1 MNKLF
6 NRFRLT
12 WPQIISGQIICRSG
26 FSPTHASSSVG
37 AKARP
42 VHQVIFVTGLILWCL
57 MIVANAASATTS
69 ASIKPFVATSMQD
82 ILSARQGKPF
92 ILGVWSLSCT
102 HCRDDIAL
110 LSSMSQRHPELD
122 LVFIAADSPDEAEAA
137 AQTINRF
144 PFVKM
149 EHWIFADDF
158 IEKLQY
164 NIDKQWHGELP
175 RTYFYNASHQM
186 RAFSG
191 KLDATETERWIRE
204 QYGH

>member
-1 MNKLF
+1 MMV
-6 NRFRLT
+6 
-12 WPQIISGQIICRSG
+12 S
-26 FSPTHASSSVG
+26 
-37 AKARP
+37 
-42 VHQVIFVTGLILWCL
+42 
-57 MIVANAASATTS
+57 NATTATTS
-69 ASIKPFVATSMQD
+69 AGIKPFVATSMQH

-137 AQTINRF
+137 AQIINRF
-144 PFVKM
+144 SFGIM

-191 KLDATETERWIRE
+191 KLDAVETERWIRE